1 MIKIKQV
8 LWCRTSYFPVFL
20 CNMFKNVLT
29 AIPLEII
36 PTEFTWNGTAA
47 NKTVQKVVF
56 LSPLNCFYLWY
67 GGFKS
72 DLGGRNNTNAWF
84 VIEKYPGRWALYAVT
99 VGEVEPKPRPVLLFS
114 TQQLQDAQNS
124 ITQKKYGLII
134 LFLFVHN
141 FFLVRLFNTE
151 HHLCHW
157 FAIFG
162 VNFCVLSEHFI
173 IEGNA
178 VRIWS
183 WKLREKPLR
192 KKSLKSPLCSFSA
205 GHVAC
210 VFDVFHCL
218 LRWVEL
224 IPTF

>member
-1 MIKIKQV
+1 MVV
-8 LWCRTSYFPVFL
+8 L
-20 CNMFKNVLT
+20 K
-29 AIPLEII
+29 AILEAETTQT
-36 PTEFTWNGTAA
+36 PG
-47 NKTVQKVVF
+47 
-56 LSPLNCFYLWY
+56 LLL
-67 GGFKS
+67 KS
-72 DLGGRNNTNAWF
+72 ILGD
-84 VIEKYPGRWALYAVT
+84 AVT

-124 ITQKKYGLII
+124 IIQNKYGLII

-183 WKLREKPLR
+183 WKLREKHTEKRASSHLSALFLQDM
-192 KKSLKSPLCSFSA
+192 SLVFLMFSI
-205 GHVAC
+205 
-210 VFDVFHCL
+210 VFFG
-218 LRWVEL
+218 E
-224 IPTF
+224 